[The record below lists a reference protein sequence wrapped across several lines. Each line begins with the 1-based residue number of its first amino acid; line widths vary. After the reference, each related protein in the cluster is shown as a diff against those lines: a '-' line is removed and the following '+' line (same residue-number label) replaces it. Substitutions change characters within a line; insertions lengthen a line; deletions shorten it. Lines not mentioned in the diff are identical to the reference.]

1 MSEWEEDKNK
11 YIYTMYVSIYEKE
24 RTTTTK
30 TPTTSTSTRQEQ
42 QVRGNCPTFLLYF
55 DRFDVVTKLCLGV
68 AQTRTYTWSIFTK
81 SGDKLPKN
89 A

>member
-30 TPTTSTSTRQEQ
+30 APTTSTLTRQEQ
-42 QVRGNCPTFLLYF
+42 QVRGDCPTFLLYF
-55 DRFDVVTKLCLGV
+55 DRFDVVTKLLLGCC
-68 AQTRTYTWSIFTK
+68 TNTHLHLEHFYEI
-81 SGDKLPKN
+81 GG
-89 A
+89 